1 MTIAMLDDG
10 TVFHTP
16 KDSEYMKV
24 NACARTIYV
33 NVASANL
40 GFPNFNIKGTP
51 CIKCDD
57 LMLF

>member
-16 KDSEYMKV
+16 KDSEYKKI

-33 NVASANL
+33 NVASANQQTL
-40 GFPNFNIKGTP
+40 TLRGRHVQNVMI
-51 CIKCDD
+51 
-57 LMLF
+57 